1 MSLMTAP
8 QSTRVSHRIQELM
21 QPFREGRCVQ
31 GADGMDADM
40 ADSVIGS
47 LIDGTFVIGTGAPIE
62 VRNAHDDSLMLSYP
76 DADASQVALAA
87 QVTRRAQAEWW
98 ALTAQARGR
107 AMYHVGA
114 LIREQAGVLAEL
126 ESLTANKPIRD
137 ARVEVAKVAEM
148 FEYYAGWADKLHGEV
163 IPVPTSHLNY
173 VTYEPLGTVLQ
184 ITPWNAPIFTAGWQ
198 IAPAIAAGN
207 AVILK
212 PSELTALSSLVLG
225 VLIER
230 AGVPRGLVNVI
241 AGYGHTIGQAFIAE
255 GDVRKVVFVGSPA
268 TGRHIA
274 TAAAQRCIPV
284 VLELGGK
291 SANIVFE
298 DADLE
303 VALRGAQ
310 AAIFSGAGQSCV
322 SGSRL
327 LVQASIFDRF
337 TAALAEAATQ
347 FAVGN
352 PLDPDTQIG
361 PINNAKQYQH
371 VKAML
376 TGALKEG
383 AVLEGSSADPIPDAP
398 GYYINPTVLTGHNA
412 LTCAQEEIFGPVVIA
427 IPFED
432 EADAIRIANDS
443 RFGLAGA
450 VWTRDV
456 GRAHRVARQVR
467 AGTFWVNSY
476 KTIHVSSPFGGYGES
491 GYGRSSG
498 LDALREYSEVKS
510 VWVETAAQP
519 AANFGYGASLE

>member
-1 MSLMTAP
+1 MSTA
-8 QSTRVSHRIQELM
+8 RILELM
-21 QPFREGRCVQ
+21 RPYWGDR
-31 GADGMDADM
+31 
-40 ADSVIGS
+40 SVIASYVGGQF
-47 LIDGTFVIGTGAPIE
+47 IEGHGAPVE
-62 VRNAHDDSLMLSYP
+62 VRNAHDDSLLLSFP
-76 DADASQVALAA
+76 DADESLVEVADKAAKAA
-87 QVTRRAQAEWW
+87 QQQWW

-107 AMYHVGA
+107 AMYQVGN
-114 LIREQAGVLAEL
+114 LIRDELENLAQI

-137 ARVEVAKVAEM
+137 ARVEVLKVAEM
-148 FEYYAGWADKLHGEV
+148 FEYYAGWADKLHGEI
-163 IPVPTSHLNY
+163 IPVPTTHLNY

-184 ITPWNAPIFTAGWQ
+184 ITPWNAPIFTCGWQ

-212 PSELTALSSLVLG
+212 PSELTPLSSLMVG

-230 AGVPRGLVNVI
+230 AGVPKGLVNVI
-241 AGYGHTIGQAFIAE
+241 AGFGHSIGHAFIAKA
-255 GDVRKVVFVGSPA
+255 DIRKVVFVGSPA

-274 TAAAQRCIPV
+274 VAAAQRCIPA

-291 SANIVFE
+291 SANIVFD

-327 LVQASIFDRF
+327 LVQESIFEKF
-337 TAALAEAATQ
+337 TNALAVAATQ
-347 FAVGN
+347 FKVG
-352 PLDPDTQIG
+352 DPSDPETQIG
-361 PINNAKQYQH
+361 PINNAKQYNH
-371 VKAML
+371 VKNMVEQ
-376 TGALKEG
+376 ALKDG
-383 AVLEGSSADPIPDAP
+383 AKLVGEHADPIPEKP
-398 GYYINPTVLTGHNA
+398 GYYINPTVLAGTNA
-412 LTCAQEEIFGPVVIA
+412 LYCAQEEIFGPVVVA
-427 IPFED
+427 IPFKD
-432 EADAIRIANDS
+432 EEDAIRIANDS
-443 RFGLAGA
+443 RFGLAGG

-467 AGTFWVNSY
+467 AGTFWVNGY

-510 VWVETAAQP
+510 VWVETAAKP
-519 AANFGYGASLE
+519 AASFGYGASLE

>member
-1 MSLMTAP
+1 MSTA
-8 QSTRVSHRIQELM
+8 RILELM
-21 QPFREGRCVQ
+21 RPYWGDR
-31 GADGMDADM
+31 
-40 ADSVIGS
+40 SVIASYVGGQF
-47 LIDGTFVIGTGAPIE
+47 IEGHGAPVE
-62 VRNAHDDSLMLSYP
+62 VRNAHDDSLLLSFP
-76 DADASQVALAA
+76 DADESLVEVADKAARAA
-87 QVTRRAQAEWW
+87 QQQWW

-107 AMYHVGA
+107 AMYQVGN
-114 LIREQAGVLAEL
+114 LIRDELENLAQI

-137 ARVEVAKVAEM
+137 ARVEVLKVAEM
-148 FEYYAGWADKLHGEV
+148 FEYYAGWADKLHGEI
-163 IPVPTSHLNY
+163 IPVPTTHLNY

-184 ITPWNAPIFTAGWQ
+184 ITPWNAPIFTCGWQ

-212 PSELTALSSLVLG
+212 PSELTPLSSLMVG

-230 AGVPRGLVNVI
+230 AGVPKGLVNVI
-241 AGYGHTIGQAFIAE
+241 AGFGHSIGQAFIAKA
-255 GDVRKVVFVGSPA
+255 DIRKVVFVGSPA

-274 TAAAQRCIPV
+274 VAAAQRCIPA

-291 SANIVFE
+291 SANIVFD

-327 LVQASIFDRF
+327 LVQESIFEKF
-337 TAALAEAATQ
+337 TNALAVAATQ
-347 FAVGN
+347 FKVG
-352 PLDPDTQIG
+352 DPSDPETQIG
-361 PINNAKQYQH
+361 PINNAKQYNH
-371 VKAML
+371 VKNMVEQ
-376 TGALKEG
+376 ALKDG
-383 AVLEGSSADPIPDAP
+383 AKLVGEHADPIPEKP
-398 GYYINPTVLTGHNA
+398 GYYINPTVLAGSNE
-412 LTCAQEEIFGPVVIA
+412 LYCAQEEIFGPVVVA
-427 IPFED
+427 IPFKD
-432 EADAIRIANDS
+432 EEDAIRIANDS
-443 RFGLAGA
+443 RFGLAGG

-467 AGTFWVNSY
+467 AGTFWVNGY

-510 VWVETAAQP
+510 VWVETAAKP
-519 AANFGYGASLE
+519 AASFGYGASLE

>member
-1 MSLMTAP
+1 MSTAK
-8 QSTRVSHRIQELM
+8 ILELM
-21 QPFREGRCVQ
+21 RPYWGDR
-31 GADGMDADM
+31 
-40 ADSVIGS
+40 SVIASYVGGQF
-47 LIDGTFVIGTGAPIE
+47 IEGHGAPVE
-62 VRNAHDDSLMLSYP
+62 VRNAHDDSLLLSFP
-76 DADASQVALAA
+76 DADESLVEVADKAARAA
-87 QVTRRAQAEWW
+87 QQQWW

-107 AMYHVGA
+107 AMYQVGN
-114 LIREQAGVLAEL
+114 LIRDELENLAQI

-137 ARVEVAKVAEM
+137 ARVEVLKVAEM
-148 FEYYAGWADKLHGEV
+148 FEYYAGWADKLHGEI
-163 IPVPTSHLNY
+163 IPVPTTHLNY

-184 ITPWNAPIFTAGWQ
+184 ITPWNAPIFTCGWQ

-212 PSELTALSSLVLG
+212 PSELTPLSSLMVG

-230 AGVPRGLVNVI
+230 AGVPKGLVNVI
-241 AGYGHTIGQAFIAE
+241 AGFGHSIGQAFIAKAE
-255 GDVRKVVFVGSPA
+255 IRKVVFVGSPA

-274 TAAAQRCIPV
+274 VAAAQRCIPA

-291 SANIVFE
+291 SANIVFD

-327 LVQASIFDRF
+327 LVQESIFEKF
-337 TAALAEAATQ
+337 TNALAVAATQ
-347 FAVGN
+347 FKVG
-352 PLDPDTQIG
+352 DPSDPETQIG
-361 PINNAKQYQH
+361 PINNAKQYNH
-371 VKAML
+371 VKNMVEQ
-376 TGALKEG
+376 ALKDG
-383 AVLEGSSADPIPDAP
+383 AKLVGEHADPIPEKP
-398 GYYINPTVLTGHNA
+398 GYYINPTVLAGSNE
-412 LTCAQEEIFGPVVIA
+412 LYCAQEEIFGPVVVA
-427 IPFED
+427 IPFKD
-432 EADAIRIANDS
+432 EEDAIRIANDS
-443 RFGLAGA
+443 RFGLAGG

-467 AGTFWVNSY
+467 AGTFWVNGY

-510 VWVETAAQP
+510 VWVETAAKP
-519 AANFGYGASLE
+519 AASFGYGASLE

>member
-1 MSLMTAP
+1 MSAA
-8 QSTRVSHRIQELM
+8 RILELM
-21 QPFREGRCVQ
+21 RPYWGDR
-31 GADGMDADM
+31 
-40 ADSVIGS
+40 SVIASYVGGQF
-47 LIDGTFVIGTGAPIE
+47 IEGHGAPVE
-62 VRNAHDDSLMLSYP
+62 VRNAHDDSLLLSFP
-76 DADASQVALAA
+76 DADESLVEVADKAAKAA
-87 QVTRRAQAEWW
+87 QQHWW

-107 AMYHVGA
+107 AMYQVGS
-114 LIREQAGVLAEL
+114 LIREELESLAQI

-137 ARVEVAKVAEM
+137 ARVEVLKVAEM
-148 FEYYAGWADKLHGEV
+148 FEYYAGWADKLHGEI
-163 IPVPTSHLNY
+163 IPVPTTHLNY

-184 ITPWNAPIFTAGWQ
+184 ITPWNAPVFTCGWQ

-212 PSELTALSSLVLG
+212 PSELTPLSSLIVG

-230 AGVPRGLVNVI
+230 AGVPKGLVNVI
-241 AGYGHTIGQAFIAE
+241 AGFGQSIGQAFIAKA
-255 GDVRKVVFVGSPA
+255 DIRKVVFVGSPA

-274 TAAAQRCIPV
+274 VAAAQRCIPA

-291 SANIVFE
+291 SANIVFD

-327 LVQASIFDRF
+327 LVQASIFEKF
-337 TAALAEAATQ
+337 TNALAVAATQ
-347 FAVGN
+347 FKVG
-352 PLDPDTQIG
+352 DPSDPETQIG
-361 PINNAKQYQH
+361 PINNARQYNH
-371 VKAML
+371 VKGMVEQ
-376 TGALKEG
+376 ALKDG
-383 AVLEGSSADPIPDAP
+383 ARLVGEHADPIPKKP
-398 GYYINPTVLTGHNA
+398 GYYINPTVLAGTNELH
-412 LTCAQEEIFGPVVIA
+412 CAQEEIFGPVVVA
-427 IPFED
+427 IPFKD
-432 EADAIRIANDS
+432 EEDAIRIANNS
-443 RFGLAGA
+443 RFGLAGG

-467 AGTFWVNSY
+467 AGTFWVNGY

-510 VWVETAAQP
+510 VWVETAAKP
-519 AANFGYGASLE
+519 AASFGYGASLE

>member
-1 MSLMTAP
+1 MSTAK
-8 QSTRVSHRIQELM
+8 ILELM
-21 QPFREGRCVQ
+21 RPYWGDR
-31 GADGMDADM
+31 
-40 ADSVIGS
+40 SVIASYVGGQF
-47 LIDGTFVIGTGAPIE
+47 IEGHGAPVE
-62 VRNAHDDSLMLSYP
+62 VRNAHDDSLLLSFP
-76 DADASQVALAA
+76 DADESLVEVADKAAKAA
-87 QVTRRAQAEWW
+87 QQQWW

-107 AMYHVGA
+107 AMYQVGN
-114 LIREQAGVLAEL
+114 LIRDELENLAQI

-137 ARVEVAKVAEM
+137 ARVEVLKVAEM
-148 FEYYAGWADKLHGEV
+148 FEYYAGWADKLHGEI
-163 IPVPTSHLNY
+163 IPVPTTHLNY

-184 ITPWNAPIFTAGWQ
+184 ITPWNAPIFTCGWQ

-212 PSELTALSSLVLG
+212 PSELTPLSSLMVG

-230 AGVPRGLVNVI
+230 AGVPKGLVNVI
-241 AGYGHTIGQAFIAE
+241 AGFGHSIGQAFIAKA
-255 GDVRKVVFVGSPA
+255 DIRKVVFVGSPA

-274 TAAAQRCIPV
+274 VAAAQRCIPA

-291 SANIVFE
+291 SANIVFD

-327 LVQASIFDRF
+327 LVQESIFEKF
-337 TAALAEAATQ
+337 TNALAVAATQ
-347 FAVGN
+347 FKVG
-352 PLDPDTQIG
+352 DPSDPETQIG
-361 PINNAKQYQH
+361 PINNAKQYSH
-371 VKAML
+371 VKNMVEQ
-376 TGALKEG
+376 ALKDG
-383 AVLEGSSADPIPDAP
+383 AKLVGEHADPIPEKP
-398 GYYINPTVLTGHNA
+398 GYYINPTVLAGTNS
-412 LTCAQEEIFGPVVIA
+412 LYCAQEEIFGPVVVA
-427 IPFED
+427 IPFKD
-432 EADAIRIANDS
+432 EEDAIRIANDS
-443 RFGLAGA
+443 RFGLAGG

-467 AGTFWVNSY
+467 AGTFWVNGY

-510 VWVETAAQP
+510 VWVETAAKP
-519 AANFGYGASLE
+519 AASFGYGASLE

>member
-1 MSLMTAP
+1 MSTA
-8 QSTRVSHRIQELM
+8 RILELM
-21 QPFREGRCVQ
+21 RPYWGDR
-31 GADGMDADM
+31 
-40 ADSVIGS
+40 SVIASYVG
-47 LIDGTFVIGTGAPIE
+47 GEFVEGHGAPVE
-62 VRNAHDDSLMLSYP
+62 VRNAHDDSVLLTFP
-76 DADASQVALAA
+76 DADESLVGLADKAAKAA
-87 QVTRRAQAEWW
+87 QAQWW
-98 ALTAQARGR
+98 VLTAQARGR
-107 AMYHVGA
+107 AMYQIGS
-114 LIREQAGVLAEL
+114 LIREEQENLAQI

-137 ARVEVAKVAEM
+137 ARVEVLKVAEM
-148 FEYYAGWADKLHGEV
+148 FEYYAGWADKLHGEI
-163 IPVPTSHLNY
+163 IPVPTTHLNY

-184 ITPWNAPIFTAGWQ
+184 ITPWNAPIFTCGWQ

-212 PSELTALSSLVLG
+212 PSELTPLSSLMIG

-230 AGVPRGLVNVI
+230 AGVPKGLVNVI
-241 AGYGHTIGQAFIAE
+241 AGFGHSIGQAFIAKA
-255 GDVRKVVFVGSPA
+255 DIRKVVFVGSPA

-274 TAAAQRCIPV
+274 VAAAQRCIPA

-327 LVQASIFDRF
+327 LVQESIFERF
-337 TAALAEAATQ
+337 TNALAVAATQ
-347 FAVGN
+347 FKVG
-352 PLDPDTQIG
+352 DPSDPETQIG
-361 PINNAKQYQH
+361 PINNAKQYNH
-371 VKAML
+371 VKNMVE
-376 TGALKEG
+376 GALKDG
-383 AVLEGSSADPIPDAP
+383 AKLVGKEADPIPNKP
-398 GYYINPTVLTGHNA
+398 GYYVNPTVLAGTND
-412 LTCAQEEIFGPVVIA
+412 LYCAQEEIFGPVVVA
-427 IPFED
+427 IPFKD
-432 EADAIRIANDS
+432 EEDAIRIANDS
-443 RFGLAGA
+443 RFGLAGG

-467 AGTFWVNSY
+467 AGTFWVNGY

-510 VWVETAAQP
+510 VWVETAAKP
-519 AANFGYGASLE
+519 AASFGYGASLE

>member
-1 MSLMTAP
+1 MSTQKLL
-8 QSTRVSHRIQELM
+8 ELM
-21 QPFREGRCVQ
+21 RPYWGDRSVVGSYVGGEFVQ
-31 GADGMDADM
+31 GH
-40 ADSVIGS
+40 
-47 LIDGTFVIGTGAPIE
+47 GAPVE
-62 VRNAHDDSLMLSYP
+62 VRNAHDDTAMLTFP
-76 DADASQVALAA
+76 DADTSLVALADAAAKTA
-87 QVTRRAQAEWW
+87 QKQWW
-98 ALTAQARGR
+98 ALTGQARGR
-107 AMYHVGA
+107 AMYQVGA
-114 LIREQAGVLAEL
+114 LVRAEVENLAL
-126 ESLTANKPIRD
+126 IESITANKPIRD
-137 ARVEVAKVAEM
+137 AKVEVQKVAEM

-184 ITPWNAPIFTAGWQ
+184 ITPWNAPVFTAGWQ

-212 PSELTALSSLVLG
+212 PSELTAFSSLVLG

-230 AGVPRGLVNVI
+230 AGVPKGLVNII
-241 AGYGHTIGQAFIAE
+241 AGFGHTIGQEFIAKA
-255 GDVRKVVFVGSPA
+255 DIRKVIFVGSPA

-274 TAAAQRCIPV
+274 VAAAQRCIPA

-291 SANIVFE
+291 SANIVFD

-327 LVQASIFDRF
+327 LVQESIFEKF
-337 TAALAEAATQ
+337 TNALAVAAKN
-347 FAVGN
+347 FKVG
-352 PLDPDTQIG
+352 DPSDPETQIG
-361 PINNAKQYQH
+361 PINNAKQYAH
-371 VKAML
+371 VKTMVESAVHD
-376 TGALKEG
+376 GAKLVG
-383 AVLEGSSADPIPDAP
+383 VDADPIPAVA
-398 GYYINPTVLTGHNA
+398 GYYVNPTVLSGTND
-412 LTCAQEEIFGPVVIA
+412 LPCAQDEIFGPVVVA
-427 IPFED
+427 IPFKD

-456 GRAHRVARQVR
+456 GRAHRVAKEVR

-510 VWVETAAQP
+510 VWVETAAKP

>member
-1 MSLMTAP
+1 P
-8 QSTRVSHRIQELM
+8 YWGDR
-21 QPFREGRCVQ
+21 
-31 GADGMDADM
+31 
-40 ADSVIGS
+40 SVIASYVGGQF
-47 LIDGTFVIGTGAPIE
+47 IEGHGTPVE
-62 VRNAHDDSLMLSYP
+62 VRNAHDDSLLLSFP
-76 DADASQVALAA
+76 DADESLVEVADKAARAA
-87 QVTRRAQAEWW
+87 QQQWW

-107 AMYHVGA
+107 AMYQVGN
-114 LIREQAGVLAEL
+114 LIRDELENLAQI

-137 ARVEVAKVAEM
+137 ARVEVLKVAEM
-148 FEYYAGWADKLHGEV
+148 FEYYAGWADKLHGEI
-163 IPVPTSHLNY
+163 IPVPTTHLNY

-184 ITPWNAPIFTAGWQ
+184 ITPWNAPIFTCGWQ

-212 PSELTALSSLVLG
+212 PSELTPLSSLMVG

-230 AGVPRGLVNVI
+230 AGVPKGLVNVI
-241 AGYGHTIGQAFIAE
+241 AGFGHSIGQAFIAKA
-255 GDVRKVVFVGSPA
+255 DIRKVVFVGSPA

-274 TAAAQRCIPV
+274 VAAAQRCIPA

-291 SANIVFE
+291 SANIVFD

-327 LVQASIFDRF
+327 LVQESIFEKF
-337 TAALAEAATQ
+337 TNALAVAATQ
-347 FAVGN
+347 FKVG
-352 PLDPDTQIG
+352 DPSDPETQIG
-361 PINNAKQYQH
+361 PINNAKQYNH
-371 VKAML
+371 VKNMVEQ
-376 TGALKEG
+376 ALKDG
-383 AVLEGSSADPIPDAP
+383 AKLVGEHADPIPEKP
-398 GYYINPTVLTGHNA
+398 GYYINPTVLAGTNA
-412 LTCAQEEIFGPVVIA
+412 LYCAQEEIFGPVVVA
-427 IPFED
+427 IPFKD
-432 EADAIRIANDS
+432 EEDAIRIANDS
-443 RFGLAGA
+443 RFGLAGG

-467 AGTFWVNSY
+467 AGTFWVNGY

-510 VWVETAAQP
+510 VWVETAAKP
-519 AANFGYGASLE
+519 AASFGYGASLE

>member
-1 MSLMTAP
+1 MSTVKIL
-8 QSTRVSHRIQELM
+8 ELM
-21 QPFREGRCVQ
+21 RPYWGDR
-31 GADGMDADM
+31 
-40 ADSVIGS
+40 SVIASYVGGQF
-47 LIDGTFVIGTGAPIE
+47 IEGHGAPVE
-62 VRNAHDDSLMLSYP
+62 VRNAHDDSLLLSFP
-76 DADASQVALAA
+76 DADESLVEVADKAARAA
-87 QVTRRAQAEWW
+87 QQQWW

-107 AMYHVGA
+107 AMYQVGN
-114 LIREQAGVLAEL
+114 LIRDELENLAQI

-137 ARVEVAKVAEM
+137 ARVEVLKVAEM
-148 FEYYAGWADKLHGEV
+148 FEYYAGWADKLHGEI
-163 IPVPTSHLNY
+163 IPVPTTHLNY

-184 ITPWNAPIFTAGWQ
+184 ITPWNAPIFTCGWQ

-212 PSELTALSSLVLG
+212 PSELTPLSSLMVG

-230 AGVPRGLVNVI
+230 AGVPKGLVNVI
-241 AGYGHTIGQAFIAE
+241 AGFGHSIGQAFIAKA
-255 GDVRKVVFVGSPA
+255 DIRKVVFVGSPA

-274 TAAAQRCIPV
+274 VAAAQRCIPA

-291 SANIVFE
+291 SANIVFD

-327 LVQASIFDRF
+327 LVQESIFEKF
-337 TAALAEAATQ
+337 TNALAVAATQ
-347 FAVGN
+347 FKVG
-352 PLDPDTQIG
+352 DPSDPETQIG
-361 PINNAKQYQH
+361 PINNAKQYNH
-371 VKAML
+371 VKNMVEQ
-376 TGALKEG
+376 ALKDG
-383 AVLEGSSADPIPDAP
+383 AKLVGERADPIPKKP
-398 GYYINPTVLTGHNA
+398 GYYINPTVLAGSNE
-412 LTCAQEEIFGPVVIA
+412 LYCAQEEIFGPVVVA
-427 IPFED
+427 IPFKDED
-432 EADAIRIANDS
+432 DAIRIANDS
-443 RFGLAGA
+443 RFGLAGG

-467 AGTFWVNSY
+467 AGTFWVNGY

-510 VWVETAAQP
+510 VWVETAAKP
-519 AANFGYGASLE
+519 AASFGYGASLE

>member
-1 MSLMTAP
+1 MSTA
-8 QSTRVSHRIQELM
+8 RILELM
-21 QPFREGRCVQ
+21 RPYWGDR
-31 GADGMDADM
+31 
-40 ADSVIGS
+40 SVIASYVGGQF
-47 LIDGTFVIGTGAPIE
+47 IEGHGTPVE
-62 VRNAHDDSLMLSYP
+62 VRNAHDDSLLLSFP
-76 DADASQVALAA
+76 DADESLVEVADKAARAA
-87 QVTRRAQAEWW
+87 QQQWW

-107 AMYHVGA
+107 AMYQVGN
-114 LIREQAGVLAEL
+114 LIRDELENLAQI

-137 ARVEVAKVAEM
+137 ARVEVLKVAEM
-148 FEYYAGWADKLHGEV
+148 FEYYAGWADKLHGEI
-163 IPVPTSHLNY
+163 IPVPTTHLNY

-184 ITPWNAPIFTAGWQ
+184 ITPWNAPIFTCGWQ

-212 PSELTALSSLVLG
+212 PSELTPLSSLMVG

-230 AGVPRGLVNVI
+230 AGVPKGLVNVI
-241 AGYGHTIGQAFIAE
+241 AGFGHSIGQAFIAKV
-255 GDVRKVVFVGSPA
+255 DIRKVVFVGSPA

-274 TAAAQRCIPV
+274 VAAAQRCIPA

-291 SANIVFE
+291 SANIVFD

-327 LVQASIFDRF
+327 LVQESIFEKF
-337 TAALAEAATQ
+337 TNALAVAATQ
-347 FAVGN
+347 FKVG
-352 PLDPDTQIG
+352 DPSDPETQIG
-361 PINNAKQYQH
+361 PINNAKQYNH
-371 VKAML
+371 VKNMVEQ
-376 TGALKEG
+376 ALKDG
-383 AVLEGSSADPIPDAP
+383 AKLVGEHADPIPEKP
-398 GYYINPTVLTGHNA
+398 GYYINPTVLAGTNA
-412 LTCAQEEIFGPVVIA
+412 LYCAQEEIFGPVVVA
-427 IPFED
+427 IPFKD
-432 EADAIRIANDS
+432 EEDAIRIANDS
-443 RFGLAGA
+443 RFGLAGG

-467 AGTFWVNSY
+467 AGTFWVNGY

-510 VWVETAAQP
+510 VWVETAAKP
-519 AANFGYGASLE
+519 AASFGYGASLE

>member
-1 MSLMTAP
+1 MNMSV
-8 QSTRVSHRIQELM
+8 STLVELM
-21 QPFREGRCVQ
+21 QPFWGDRSIVGSYVG
-31 GADGMDADM
+31 GAF
-40 ADSVIGS
+40 
-47 LIDGTFVIGTGAPIE
+47 IDGHGAPVD
-62 VRNAHDDSLMLSYP
+62 VRNAHDDSLLLSYP
-76 DADASQVALAA
+76 DADPSLVQQADTAAGAA
-87 QVTRRAQAEWW
+87 QRQWW

-107 AMYHVGA
+107 AMYLVGA
-114 LIREQAGVLAEL
+114 QVREHADSLAQI

-137 ARVEVAKVAEM
+137 ARVEVLKVAEM

-163 IPVPTSHLNY
+163 IPVPTTHLNY

-212 PSELTALSSLVLG
+212 PSELTPLSSLVVA

-230 AGVPRGLVNVI
+230 AGVPKGLVNVV
-241 AGYGHTIGQAFIAE
+241 AGYGHSIGQAFIAQA
-255 GDVRKVVFVGSPA
+255 DIRKVVFVGSPA

-274 TAAAQRCIPV
+274 VAAAQRCIPT

-291 SANIVFE
+291 SANIVFA
-298 DADLE
+298 DADLDL
-303 VALRGAQ
+303 ALRGAQ

-327 LVQASIFDRF
+327 LVQASIFDKF
-337 TAALAEAATQ
+337 TQALAVAGRQ
-347 FAVGN
+347 FSVG
-352 PLDPDTQIG
+352 DPSDPQTQIG
-361 PINNAKQYQH
+361 PINNAKQFAH

-376 TGALKEG
+376 AAALQDG
-383 AVLEGSSADPIPDAP
+383 AVLVDATAEPLLAGP
-398 GYYINPTVLTGHNA
+398 GYYVNPTVLKGTND
-412 LTCAQEEIFGPVVIA
+412 LPCAQDEIFGPVVVA

-443 RFGLAGA
+443 RFGLAGG
-450 VWTRDV
+450 VWTRDL

-467 AGTFWVNSY
+467 AGTFWVNGY

-510 VWVETAAQP
+510 VWVETAATP
-519 AANFGYGASLE
+519 AASFGYGASLE

>member
-1 MSLMTAP
+1 MSTAK
-8 QSTRVSHRIQELM
+8 ILELM
-21 QPFREGRCVQ
+21 RPYWGDR
-31 GADGMDADM
+31 
-40 ADSVIGS
+40 SVIASYVGGQF
-47 LIDGTFVIGTGAPIE
+47 IEGHGAPVE
-62 VRNAHDDSLMLSYP
+62 VRNAHDDSLLLSFP
-76 DADASQVALAA
+76 DADESLVDVADKAAKAA
-87 QVTRRAQAEWW
+87 QQQWW

-107 AMYHVGA
+107 AMYQVGN
-114 LIREQAGVLAEL
+114 LIRDELENLAQI

-137 ARVEVAKVAEM
+137 ARVEVLKVAEM
-148 FEYYAGWADKLHGEV
+148 FEYYAGWADKLHGEI
-163 IPVPTSHLNY
+163 IPVPTTHLNY

-184 ITPWNAPIFTAGWQ
+184 ITPWNAPIFTCGWQ

-212 PSELTALSSLVLG
+212 PSELTPLSSLMVG

-230 AGVPRGLVNVI
+230 AGVPKGLVNVI
-241 AGYGHTIGQAFIAE
+241 AGFGHFIGQAFIAKA
-255 GDVRKVVFVGSPA
+255 DIRKVVFVGSPA

-274 TAAAQRCIPV
+274 VAAAQRCIPA

-291 SANIVFE
+291 SANIVFD

-327 LVQASIFDRF
+327 LVQESIFEKF
-337 TAALAEAATQ
+337 TNALAVAATQ
-347 FAVGN
+347 FKVG
-352 PLDPDTQIG
+352 DPSDPETQIG
-361 PINNAKQYQH
+361 PINNAKQYSH
-371 VKAML
+371 VKNMVEQ
-376 TGALKEG
+376 ALKDG
-383 AVLEGSSADPIPDAP
+383 AKLVGEHADPIPEKP
-398 GYYINPTVLTGHNA
+398 GYYINPTVLAGTNA
-412 LTCAQEEIFGPVVIA
+412 LYCAQEEIFGPVVVA
-427 IPFED
+427 IPFKD
-432 EADAIRIANDS
+432 EEDAIRIANDS
-443 RFGLAGA
+443 RFGLAGG

-467 AGTFWVNSY
+467 AGTFWVNGY

-510 VWVETAAQP
+510 VWVETAAKP
-519 AANFGYGASLE
+519 AASFGYGASLE

>member
-1 MSLMTAP
+1 MSTAK
-8 QSTRVSHRIQELM
+8 ILELM
-21 QPFREGRCVQ
+21 RPYWGDR
-31 GADGMDADM
+31 
-40 ADSVIGS
+40 SVIASYVGGQF
-47 LIDGTFVIGTGAPIE
+47 IEGHGAPVE
-62 VRNAHDDSLMLSYP
+62 VRNAHDDSLLLSFP
-76 DADASQVALAA
+76 DADESLVEVADKAARAA
-87 QVTRRAQAEWW
+87 QQQWW

-107 AMYHVGA
+107 AMYQVGN
-114 LIREQAGVLAEL
+114 LIRDELENLAQI

-137 ARVEVAKVAEM
+137 ARVEVLKVAEM

-163 IPVPTSHLNY
+163 IPVPTTHLNY

-184 ITPWNAPIFTAGWQ
+184 ITPWNAPIFTCGWQ

-212 PSELTALSSLVLG
+212 PSELTPLSSLMVG

-230 AGVPRGLVNVI
+230 AGVPKGLVNVI
-241 AGYGHTIGQAFIAE
+241 AGFGHSIGQAFIAKA
-255 GDVRKVVFVGSPA
+255 DIRKVVFVGSPA

-274 TAAAQRCIPV
+274 VAAAQRCIPA

-291 SANIVFE
+291 SANIVFD

-327 LVQASIFDRF
+327 LVQESIFEKF
-337 TAALAEAATQ
+337 TNALAVAATQ
-347 FAVGN
+347 FKVG
-352 PLDPDTQIG
+352 DPSDPETQIG
-361 PINNAKQYQH
+361 PINNAKQYSH
-371 VKAML
+371 VKNMVEQ
-376 TGALKEG
+376 ALKDG
-383 AVLEGSSADPIPDAP
+383 AKLVGEHADPIPEKP
-398 GYYINPTVLTGHNA
+398 GYYINPTVLAGTNA
-412 LTCAQEEIFGPVVIA
+412 LYCAQEEIFGPVVVA
-427 IPFED
+427 IPFKD
-432 EADAIRIANDS
+432 EEDAIRIANDS
-443 RFGLAGA
+443 RFGLAGG

-456 GRAHRVARQVR
+456 GRAHRVAKQVR
-467 AGTFWVNSY
+467 AGTFWVNGY

-510 VWVETAAQP
+510 VWVETAAKP
-519 AANFGYGASLE
+519 AASFGYGASLE